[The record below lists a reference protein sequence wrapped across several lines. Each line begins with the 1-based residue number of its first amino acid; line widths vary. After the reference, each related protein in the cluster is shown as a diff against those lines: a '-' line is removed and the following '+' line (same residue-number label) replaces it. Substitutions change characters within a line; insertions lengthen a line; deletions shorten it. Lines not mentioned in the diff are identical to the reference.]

1 MPPPNGRKIRG
12 GMMHRTHL
20 SGVAVV
26 MVMAAACGRSDADKK
41 AEEATKQIQQGAQ
54 QAAQGAAQAAQG
66 AQAGQAGSNQMA
78 QGLQQMAA
86 GLQQMGKSGAK
97 PVDYEL
103 LKTMIP
109 EVTGW
114 TRGDVKG
121 EQQSA
126 MGVTV
131 AQARASFR
139 KDDSRIELVVTDT
152 TFSQLLLGPV
162 SMMLA
167 AGFEE
172 RNDDGY
178 KRAVQIRSFPGY
190 EDWNRKSKRGEVGAI
205 VGNRFMVQATGH
217 DVDSIEVVRRAVE
230 TVDLGKLAQMK

>member
-1 MPPPNGRKIRG
+1 
-12 GMMHRTHL
+12 MHRTHL
-20 SGVAVV
+20 AGVALVI
-26 MVMAAACGRSDADKK
+26 AATAACGKSEDEKK
-41 AEEATKQIQQGAQ
+41 AEEAARQIQQGAQ
-54 QAAQGAAQAAQG
+54 QAAQGAAQAAKG
-66 AQAGQAGSNQMA
+66 AQAAGQPGANQMA

-86 GLQQMGKSGAK
+86 GLQQMSKGGGK

-103 LKTMIP
+103 LKTVIP
-109 EVTGW
+109 EVGGW

-131 AQARASFR
+131 ARARASFR

-152 TFSQLLLGPV
+152 AFSQLLLGPV

-172 RNDDGY
+172 RTDDGY
-178 KRAVQIRSFPGY
+178 KKAVQIKSYPGY

-217 DVDSIEVVRRAVE
+217 DVDSIQVVRQALE
-230 TVDLGKLAQMK
+230 SVDLTKLAQMK

>member
-1 MPPPNGRKIRG
+1 
-12 GMMHRTHL
+12 MHRTHL
-20 SGVAVV
+20 AGVALALV
-26 MVMAAACGRSDADKK
+26 AAVACGKSEDQKK
-41 AEEATKQIQQGAQ
+41 AEEAARQIQQGAQ
-54 QAAQGAAQAAQG
+54 QAARGAAQAAQG
-66 AQAGQAGSNQMA
+66 AQQAGQAGSNQMA

-103 LKTMIP
+103 LKAMIP
-109 EVTGW
+109 EVGGW

-126 MGVTV
+126 MGVSV
-131 AQARASFR
+131 SSARASFR
-139 KDDSRIELVVTDT
+139 KADSRIELVVTDT
-152 TFSQLLLGPV
+152 TYSQLLLGPV

-172 RNDDGY
+172 RSDDGY
-178 KRAVQIRSFPGY
+178 KKAVQIGPYPGY

-217 DVDSIEVVRRAVE
+217 DVDGIEVVRKALQS
-230 TVDLGKLAQMK
+230 VDLAKLAQMK